1 MEHFIKL
8 ALQQGA
14 AAENAIRQHPRF
26 QANSKIRLHWTDWS
40 NDCDVVCNCEGI
52 CTDVAVGGIGAYSVN
67 EFAAGDVVGVE
78 FVDAPLPIYQAR
90 VIYRNGYDYGLEF
103 LNIV

>member
-1 MEHFIKL
+1 MSTSAGDK
-8 ALQQGA
+8 ALVDVSVS
-14 AAENAIRQHPRF
+14 RQHPRF

-40 NDCDVVCNCEGI
+40 NDRDVVCSCEGI
-52 CTDVAVGGIGAYSVN
+52 CTDVAIGGVGVYSVN
-67 EFAAGDVVGVE
+67 DFAVSDVLGVE
-78 FVDAPLPIYQAR
+78 FVDTPLPIHQAR

>member
-1 MEHFIKL
+1 MTRSIQHK
-8 ALQQGA
+8 ASVDV
-14 AAENAIRQHPRF
+14 NASRQHPRF
-26 QANSKIRLHWTDWS
+26 QADSKIRLHWTDWS
-40 NDCDVVCNCEGI
+40 SDCDVVCSCEGI
-52 CTDVAVGGIGAYSVN
+52 CTDVAIGGIGAYTVA

-103 LNIV
+103 LNMV